1 MQTLAICALVCKYE
15 VLIILKYR
23 LYSIL
28 LAFGLSLSSLM
39 AQVVSRSSG
48 HEDYVKK
55 YYKEAI
61 RQMNRHSIPASIT
74 MAQGLVETG
83 AGKSS
88 LAKDF
93 NNHFG
98 IKCHRSWKGKR
109 TYKTD
114 DAPNECFRH
123 YDTWQESYEDHSLFL
138 KGKRYARLFDLRSD
152 DYRGWARGLQL
163 AGYATN
169 KGYANKLIQV
179 IETYELYAFDNGFL
193 PLWMTED
200 AGSQAQGKT
209 RDANRSQPKTTFARR
224 VYLSYGLHYVLAD
237 AGDTF
242 ERVSAETGVSVDRLA
257 RYNDAPKDL
266 RLQEGDVIYLE
277 RKNKT
282 APEPYNVHT
291 VQIGDSMHSISQRYG
306 LRLDRLYKLNNKDEE
321 YIPLEGDILLLR

>member
-1 MQTLAICALVCKYE
+1 M
-15 VLIILKYR
+15 
-23 LYSIL
+23 
-28 LAFGLSLSSLM
+28 SLSIGSLV
-39 AQVVSRSSG
+39 AQVVARHPG
-48 HEDYVKK
+48 HEDYVRRH
-55 YYKEAI
+55 YKEAV

-98 IKCHRSWKGKR
+98 IKCHSSWRGKR

-123 YDTWQESYEDHSLFL
+123 YNSWQESYEDHSLFL
-138 KGKRYARLFDLRSD
+138 KGKRYARLFELRSD

-179 IETYELYAFDNGFL
+179 IETYELYAFDSGSL
-193 PLWMTED
+193 PLWMKGGGT
-200 AGSQAQGKT
+200 SSSSHQARAKVVPQQKGQKK
-209 RDANRSQPKTTFARR
+209 DSFARR

-242 ERVSAETGVSVDRLA
+242 ERVSAETGVPVHRLA
-257 RYNDAPKDL
+257 LYNDAPEDL
-266 RLQEGDVIYLE
+266 RLQEGDVIYLD
-277 RKNKT
+277 RKHRT
-282 APEPYNVHT
+282 ATEPYRSHT

-306 LRLDRLYKLNNKDEE
+306 LRLERLYELNNKDEE
-321 YIPLEGDILLLR
+321 YIPVEGDVLLLR